1 MNENINLVEI
11 LKDCPKGMELDCT
24 IFNGVATF
32 EGLREDK
39 TNYPIKIQIDNNME
53 FFDCYGCF
61 SSRPYAKCVIFPKG
75 KTTWEGFVPPCKFK
89 TGDVLVSTGGNIVLF
104 SHIDSKDIVHYHCII
119 PTYGS
124 FRIEE
129 NTHIGVGRYY
139 DCVLANEQQRQRMY
153 DKIKCSGYK
162 YNQFI
167 NKLEKI
173 NPKFEDGDIVATYDG
188 KYIAIIKN
196 NDGKYYACCHL
207 NSNYFHIDQSGWFDR
222 LATEEEKQKLFQIIK
237 DKGYKWNDQI
247 KKLEVLITPN
257 FKVGNIIQDKDSYKV
272 KITAVNT
279 EDKFYEY
286 ESVIAKGIGTIT
298 FNDQYDWNL
307 VEYQVGDHF
316 IHPTDPKLF
325 VITEI
330 RGYGNYRIQNFRGS
344 SYIINEHN
352 LHEYLRVSKW
362 NPKWFKP
369 FDKVLVRDSQY
380 DSWVATLFSHIG
392 NNEIYPYIASCTKF
406 KYCIPYNVETKH
418 LVGTTLEE
426 PEFYKI

>member
-1 MNENINLVEI
+1 MEKINLVEL
-11 LKDCPKGMELDCT
+11 LKDCPKGMELDC
-24 IFNGVATF
+24 INYDGVVTF
-32 EGLREDK
+32 EGIIDRDC
-39 TNYPIKIQIDNNME
+39 YPIKISIKYGNESFIHTLTKYGQICE
-53 FFDCYGCF
+53 
-61 SSRPYAKCVIFPKG
+61 SPYCKCVIFPKG
-75 KTTWEGFVPPCKFK
+75 KTTWKGFVPPIQFK
-89 TGDVLVSTGGNIVLF
+89 EGDIIYNRLQRRICIF
-104 SHIDSKDIVHYHCII
+104 HYHNNSLPCIS
-119 PTYGS
+119 YC
-124 FRIEE
+124 
-129 NTHIGVGRYY
+129 RYNCY
-139 DCVLANEQQRQRMY
+139 HNE
-153 DKIKCSGYK
+153 
-162 YNQFI
+162 
-167 NKLEKI
+167 
-173 NPKFEDGDIVATYDG
+173 FEILKDDLIIVKQDY
-188 KYIAIIKN
+188 
-196 NDGKYYACCHL
+196 
-207 NSNYFHIDQSGWFDR
+207 R

-237 DKGYKWNDQI
+237 DNGYEWNAETKTL
-247 KKLEVLITPN
+247 KKLITPK
-257 FKVGNIIQDKDSYKV
+257 FKVGDIIQDKDSYNV
-272 KITAVNT
+272 KITAID
-279 EDKFYEY
+279 EDGFYEY
-286 ESVIAKGIGTIT
+286 ESLIVKGMGTIT
-298 FNDQYDWNL
+298 FKEQDDWVL

-344 SYIINEHN
+344 SYVINEHN